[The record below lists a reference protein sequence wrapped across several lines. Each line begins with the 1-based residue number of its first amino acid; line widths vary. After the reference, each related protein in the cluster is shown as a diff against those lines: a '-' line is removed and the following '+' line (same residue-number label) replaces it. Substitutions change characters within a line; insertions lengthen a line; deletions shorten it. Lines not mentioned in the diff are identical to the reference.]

1 MDLDWEKIAPI
12 VAIQILG
19 EPSKK
24 DGSYY
29 RWGSKGSLA
38 LNLEQGTF
46 FDFENNQGYG
56 LIEFIK
62 SKGHNPDDFLKEYKP
77 IEPTKP
83 TRTFTDKDMYK
94 LKTES
99 VVYLRYSDTFCVM
112 RFPNE
117 HYIKQK
123 YAPFTKIK
131 DQWLM
136 KRPDGILPIYCE
148 SNKPEDY
155 VVINEGE
162 KALLGCKS
170 IYDGDVCTWH
180 GGVNNLDKQDWTP
193 LKDRRVIIFPDNDD
207 AGKKCAE
214 ELKEKL
220 NQLATEIIIV
230 KPPREFKDKDDL
242 YDAKVNDFFSSA
254 QQFLDYCLN
263 NQIKKRVSF
272 DLIQVNNIMQNITA
286 PNWVVKDICEEDSVV
301 AIFGQ
306 AKSGKSFVTV
316 DLACNIALGR
326 DWHGHETEQGSV
338 VYLAGEGIRAI
349 SRRFLAWQQLNYTS
363 VADAPLLISTRGAR
377 LLDDKDHQLLKDTI
391 DRTQDE
397 TGKVK
402 MIVVDTL
409 QRNFGQGNE
418 SSTEDMSAF
427 IERIDDLRDTYSSC
441 IAIVHHSGHATNSR
455 ARGSSVIQA
464 SVDWEYRVA
473 RTNLGSDMFVE
484 FTQTLVKDGKPMMPK
499 NFKFIEQKLPFHD
512 MTSGALQ
519 LVDVGDMPK
528 KPKVSEKGQ
537 AIIDAIKTVQDKGDE
552 PATVWLGQAEI
563 TKITKLNDST
573 VKTWLRKLVE
583 QDVLTYEKGKGYQT
597 NEYNSEIF

>member
-12 VAIQILG
+12 IAIQILG

-62 SKGHNPDDFLKEYKP
+62 NKGFDPDDFLKEYKSLEP
-77 IEPTKP
+77 AKPTK
-83 TRTFTDKDMYK
+83 TFSDKDMYK

-99 VVYLRYSDTFCVM
+99 VIYLRYSDTFCVM

-131 DQWLM
+131 DQWVM
-136 KRPDGILPIYCE
+136 KRPDGVLPIYCE
-148 SNKPEDY
+148 NNKPEDY
-155 VVINEGE
+155 VIINEGE

-193 LKDRRVIIFPDNDD
+193 LQNRKVIIFPDNDN
-207 AGKKCAE
+207 AGKVCAE

-220 NQLATEIIIV
+220 GQIAKEIIIV

-272 DLIQVNNIMQNITA
+272 DLIQVNSIMQNITA

-316 DLACNIALGR
+316 DLACNIVLGR
-326 DWHGHETEQGSV
+326 DWHGHETEQGTV
-338 VYLAGEGIRAI
+338 VYLAGEGTKAI
-349 SRRFLAWQQLNYTS
+349 SRRLLAWQQLNYTS
-363 VADAPLLISTRGAR
+363 IADAPLLMSNRGAR

-409 QRNFGQGNE
+409 QRNFGAGNE
-418 SSTEDMSAF
+418 NSTEDMSAF
-427 IERIDDLRDTYSSC
+427 IERIDDLRDSYSTC
-441 IAIVHHSGHATNSR
+441 ICIVHHTGHGTSSR

-464 SVDWEYRVA
+464 SVDWEYRVT

-484 FTQTLVKDGKPMMPK
+484 FSQTLVKDGKPVMPK

-512 MTSGALQ
+512 MTSGALE
-519 LVDVGDMPK
+519 LIEVSDMPK
-528 KPKVSEKGQ
+528 KTKISEKGQ
-537 AIIDAIKTVQDKGDE
+537 AIIDAIRTVQDKGDE

-563 TKITKLNDST
+563 TKITNLNDST

>member
-12 VAIQILG
+12 IAIQILG

-62 SKGHNPDDFLKEYKP
+62 NKGFDPDDFLKEYKSLEP
-77 IEPTKP
+77 AKPTK
-83 TRTFTDKDMYK
+83 TFSDKDMYK

-99 VVYLRYSDTFCVM
+99 VIYLRYSDTFCVM

-131 DQWLM
+131 DQWVM
-136 KRPDGILPIYCE
+136 KRPGGVLPIYCE
-148 SNKPEDY
+148 NNKPEDY
-155 VVINEGE
+155 VIINEGE

-193 LKDRRVIIFPDNDD
+193 LQNRKVIIFPDNDN
-207 AGKKCAE
+207 AGKVCAE

-220 NQLATEIIIV
+220 GQIATEVIIV

-242 YDAKVNDFFSSA
+242 YDAKVNDFFSSS

-272 DLIQVNNIMQNITA
+272 DLIQVNDIMQNMTA
-286 PNWVVKDICEEDSVV
+286 PKWVVKDICEEDSVV

-316 DLACNIALGR
+316 DMACNIAKGR

-338 VYLAGEGIRAI
+338 VYLAGEGMRAI

-427 IERIDDLRDTYSSC
+427 IERIDDLRDTYSTC
-441 IAIVHHSGHATNSR
+441 ICIVHHSGHATNSR

-512 MTSGALQ
+512 MTSGALE
-519 LVDVGDMPK
+519 LIDSADMPK
-528 KPKVSEKGQ
+528 KTRISEKGQ
-537 AIIDAIKTVQDKGDE
+537 AIIDAIRTAQDKADE

-563 TKITKLNDST
+563 AKITNLNDST
-573 VKTWLRKLVE
+573 VKTWLRKLVD
-583 QDVLTYEKGKGYQT
+583 QDILTYEKGKGYQT

>member
-1 MDLDWEKIAPI
+1 MELDWEKIAPEI
-12 VAIQILG
+12 AIQILG

-62 SKGHNPDDFLKEYKP
+62 NRGLDPDDFLKEYKP
-77 IEPTKP
+77 IEPAKT
-83 TRTFTDKDMYK
+83 TRKFSDKDMFRFK
-94 LKTES
+94 DEAEIFT
-99 VVYLRYSDTFCVM
+99 RYSDSFCVM
-112 RFPNE
+112 RFPTD
-117 HYIKQK
+117 HFIKQK
-123 YAPFTKIK
+123 YAPFTKINNE
-131 DQWLM
+131 WHM
-136 KRPDGILPIYCE
+136 KRPDGLLPIYCE
-148 SNKPEDY
+148 NNKPEDY

-162 KALLGCKS
+162 KALLGCQS
-170 IYDGDVCTWH
+170 IYDGDACTWH

-193 LKDRRVIIFPDNDD
+193 LKDRKVIIFPDSDE

-214 ELKEKL
+214 DLKEKL
-220 NQLATEIIIV
+220 GQIAKEVIIV

-242 YDAKVNDFFSSA
+242 YDAKVNDFFSSS

-272 DLIQVNNIMQNITA
+272 DLIQVNDIMQNIT
-286 PNWVVKDICEEDSVV
+286 PPKWVVKDICEEDSVV

-306 AKSGKSFVTV
+306 PKSGKSFVTV
-316 DLACNIALGR
+316 DLACNIVLGR

-338 VYLAGEGIRAI
+338 VYLAGEGMRAI
-349 SRRFLAWQQLNYTS
+349 SRRFLAWQQLNATR
-363 VADAPLLISTRGAR
+363 VKDAPLLISTRGAR

-397 TGKVK
+397 SGKVR

-409 QRNFGQGNE
+409 QRNFGAGNE
-418 SSTEDMSAF
+418 NSTEDMSAF
-427 IERIDDLRDTYSSC
+427 IERIDDLRDSYSTC
-441 IAIVHHSGHATNSR
+441 ICIVHHTGHGTSSR

-464 SVDWEYRVA
+464 SVDWEYRVT

-484 FTQTLVKDGKPMMPK
+484 FSQTLVKDGKPVMPK

-512 MTSGALQ
+512 MTSGALE

-528 KPKVSEKGQ
+528 KTKVSEKGQ
-537 AIIDAIKTVQDKGDE
+537 AIIDAIRTVQDKADE

-563 TKITKLNDST
+563 TKITNLNDST